1 MKFLKI
7 KDLEIPI
14 EIKSY
19 KNSKSIKFYFKG
31 NTLKVTKPKR
41 LSNTNL
47 VRILEQEKEKLYNKY
62 KEILASEVSTIK
74 QWTTGEKF
82 FYKGEEFE
90 VIKECKNTIRIG
102 INLNIGFTKTV

>member
-31 NTLKVTKPKR
+31 NTLEVTKPKR
-41 LSNTNL
+41 LSITAL

-62 KEILASEVSTIK
+62 KESIK
-74 QWTTGEKF
+74 M
-82 FYKGEEFE
+82 
-90 VIKECKNTIRIG
+90 
-102 INLNIGFTKTV
+102 